1 MSDNISDGSDSM
13 DTNPPQ
19 QHNRINLNV
28 KPKPPP
34 KPKRVM
40 SELQKKN
47 IILAQ
52 QKRKEKLE
60 ERKKQIEKEKSNNN
74 VDMPE
79 KNIDDKP
86 VNNDVVEKSD
96 VINPPV
102 ELLKPIEK
110 TVTKNLKNE
119 KSDDE
124 IKLMKKKMK
133 KIEMEETIQARIKD
147 SMNDYKE
154 YMNQQ
159 KEIKRLK
166 KLETALEEEKKK
178 NPYSNIKF
186 RTPDGLIF

>member
-1 MSDNISDGSDSM
+1 MSDTEGSDCM

-60 ERKKQIEKEKSNNN
+60 ERKKNIELEKEKSNNN
-74 VDMPE
+74 IDMPE

-86 VNNDVVEKSD
+86 VNNNVVEKSD
-96 VINPPV
+96 VVNSPV
-102 ELLKPIEK
+102 ELQKPIEK
-110 TVTKNLKNE
+110 TVIKNLKNE

-166 KLETALEEEKKK
+166 KLESALEEERKK
-178 NPYSNIKF
+178 NPYANIKF

>member
-1 MSDNISDGSDSM
+1 MSDNISEESDSM

-34 KPKRVM
+34 KPKRPM
-40 SELQKKN
+40 TELQKKN
-47 IILAQ
+47 IIIAQ

-74 VDMPE
+74 IDMPE
-79 KNIDDKP
+79 KKNDDKP
-86 VNNDVVEKSD
+86 VNNDVVQKPNVVDTPIIPEK
-96 VINPPV
+96 PA
-102 ELLKPIEK
+102 
-110 TVTKNLKNE
+110 TKNNLEKIND

-124 IKLMKKKMK
+124 VKLMKKKMK
-133 KIEMEETIQARIKD
+133 KIEMEETIQARIKE

-166 KLETALEEEKKK
+166 KLEAALEEERKK
-178 NPYSNIKF
+178 NPYANIKF